1 MKVGYIC
8 RSLFFDDDSSYVYF
22 NESEYLEHFEEPIT
36 NIFCKEKDMKILIYP
51 NSMLSVLTEPVL
63 SFNEHLIDVLE
74 GMKTAMLNA
83 KGLGLSANQVGID
96 KQILIIRDAKG
107 TIHEF
112 INPQIISTDGSVIM
126 NEGCL
131 SAPGIFLTITRPE
144 SLQIKFQDRTGESK
158 QVVAEGIEARTILH
172 EMEHLRGDF
181 YFNRVNR
188 VQRKAAEKMLKKS
201 LR

>member
-1 MKVGYIC
+1 M
-8 RSLFFDDDSSYVYF
+8 
-22 NESEYLEHFEEPIT
+22 
-36 NIFCKEKDMKILIYP
+36 
-51 NSMLSVLTEPVL
+51 
-63 SFNEHLIDVLE
+63 
-74 GMKTAMLNA
+74 
-83 KGLGLSANQVGID
+83 
-96 KQILIIRDAKG
+96 IIRDAKG

-112 INPQIISTDGSVIM
+112 INPQIVSTDGSVIM